1 MDKLILLLIAGITTG
16 CIYGLLALGF
26 NLIYNSAGIFNFA
39 QGEYLMVGAMAGALL
54 LEIGLPYSLAVILA
68 VIIVAIVAI
77 IGQILILRPLQK
89 RNVSTLTMIMATLG
103 LAIVISNLTRVVLG
117 TSQRVMSPVFG
128 SGQIKTDFLVIN
140 LQNVVII
147 VVTLVILVM
156 VWFLN
161 NKTVL
166 GLALRASGFNKNA
179 ASLMGINVTNITLL
193 SFLLSGMVAAV
204 AGLLLAPITSAY
216 PSMGISLTVKGFIA
230 TVLGG
235 IGNPYTAIL
244 GGLILGILEMFTSGY
259 ISTALSDIVILAI
272 LPLIL
277 IVKPSG
283 IFGGNKGL
291 S

>member
-26 NLIYNSAGIFNFA
+26 NLIYNSSGVFNFA
-39 QGEYLMVGAMAGALL
+39 QGEYLMVGAISGAVLM
-54 LEIGLPYSLAVILA
+54 EKGLSFPLAALLA
-68 VIIVAIVAI
+68 VIIVAVVAVV
-77 IGQILILRPLQK
+77 GQLVILRPLQK
-89 RNVSTLTMIMATLG
+89 RNVSMLTMVMATLG
-103 LAIVISNLTRVVLG
+103 SAIVISNLTRVVLG
-117 TSQRVMSPVFG
+117 TSQRVMSPFLG
-128 SGQIKTDFLVIN
+128 DGQIKTGLLVIN

-147 VVTLVILVM
+147 AVTLLILTG

-161 NKTVL
+161 NKTIL
-166 GLALRASGFNKNA
+166 GLALRASGFNKKA
-179 ASLMGINVTNITLL
+179 AYLMGINVTNITLL
-193 SFLLSGMVAAV
+193 SFFLSGIIAAA

-216 PSMGISLTVKGFIA
+216 PTMGIPLTVKGFIA

-259 ISTALSDIVILAI
+259 VSTSLSDIVILAI

-283 IFGGNKGL
+283 IFGINKG
-291 S
+291 